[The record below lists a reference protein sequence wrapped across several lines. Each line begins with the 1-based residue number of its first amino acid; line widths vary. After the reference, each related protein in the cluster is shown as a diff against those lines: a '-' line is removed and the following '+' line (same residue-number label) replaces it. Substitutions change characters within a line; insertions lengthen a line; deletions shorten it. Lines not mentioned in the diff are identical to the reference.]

1 MEKAKEFFKQK
12 RNIILLVTSLIFIIL
27 LINVLTGNIQK
38 FDDNI
43 YGFVESIRN
52 ENLTNI
58 LKVITDMGGT
68 VGLSVITLLTVIIL
82 FIFNKR
88 KYAISVTLNIAIST
102 VSYILLKNII
112 QRPRPL
118 VSERLIEEA
127 GYSFPSGH
135 STNNIAFYGFAVFLI
150 YTNVKNIKLRNI
162 LCVILS
168 IIPLVIGFSR
178 IYLRVH
184 YPSDVIAGFCLG
196 VFCVT
201 VFLSTIYK
209 KIKE

>member
-27 LINVLTGNIQK
+27 LINVLTGSIQK

-43 YGFVESIRN
+43 YNFVESIRN
-52 ENLTNI
+52 ENLTNV
-58 LKVITDMGGT
+58 LKVITDLGGT
-68 VGLSVITLLTVIIL
+68 VGLSVITLLTVITL
-82 FIFNKR
+82 FICNKR
-88 KYAISVTLNIAIST
+88 KYAISVTLNIAISSVT
-102 VSYILLKNII
+102 YILLKNII

-118 VSERLIEEA
+118 ISERLIEET

-135 STNNIAFYGFAVFLI
+135 STNNIAFYGLAIFLI
-150 YTNVKNIKLRNI
+150 YTNVKNRRLRNV
-162 LCVILS
+162 LCVILA
-168 IIPLVIGFSR
+168 IIPILIGFSR

-196 VFCVT
+196 IFCIT
-201 VFLSTIYK
+201 LFISTIYN